1 MLTRSSP
8 EEEST
13 IMSKPNKAR
22 YKLSAVKRSYS
33 EAVGGE
39 LVEVETD
46 DGKVFT
52 FPHPLF
58 TDDDTA
64 RAIDAAEGDT
74 GKARVLLGESYDD
87 FVKSGGEANTLML
100 VYVAARSEMQDTLG
114 RHRPTKR

>member
-1 MLTRSSP
+1 
-8 EEEST
+8 
-13 IMSKPNKAR
+13 MSKPNRAR
-22 YKLSAVKRSYS
+22 FKLSAVKRSYA

-58 TDDDTA
+58 TEDDLA
-64 RAIDAAEGDT
+64 RQIDAAEGDV
-74 GKARVLLGESYDD
+74 GKAHVLLGEAYDD
-87 FVKSGGEANTLML
+87 FMKSGGDANSLML

-114 RHRPTKR
+114 RHRPTRK